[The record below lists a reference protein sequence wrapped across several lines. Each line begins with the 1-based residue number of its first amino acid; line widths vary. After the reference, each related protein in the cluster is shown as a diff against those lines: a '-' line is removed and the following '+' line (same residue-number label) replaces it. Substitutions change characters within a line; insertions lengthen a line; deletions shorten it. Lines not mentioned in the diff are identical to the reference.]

1 MTPMAAPS
9 PRPTL
14 RERKKLKTRV
24 AIRKAA
30 CRLVAEQG
38 YEATTVE
45 QIAAAAEVSPSTVAR
60 YFPVKEDILLSD
72 DQSELLVARL
82 RARPAGE
89 PPLDSLRAVLLDAVA
104 ASFAGD
110 PREAV
115 LRARFV
121 VEIPAVRARLTET
134 AAETGRMLSGAVA
147 ERTGR
152 APDDLEVR
160 VFTAAVLGA
169 MREATLHWAER
180 GGRLPDLVPLLDRAV
195 DVLQTGLTLRSPAE
209 AGPGAGPGTGS
220 DSEPERPGT
229 GPTAAASTAPD
240 SAISGPA
247 RP

>member
-1 MTPMAAPS
+1 MTAMTPSAAPS

-14 RERKKLKTRV
+14 RERKKLKTRA

-30 CRLVAEQG
+30 YRLVAEQG
-38 YEATTVE
+38 YEATTLE

-72 DQSELLVARL
+72 DQDELLVARL

-89 PPLDSLRAVLLDAVA
+89 PPLDSLRAVVLDAVA
-104 ASFAGD
+104 ASLAEE
-110 PREAV
+110 PYETTV
-115 LRARFV
+115 RARFV
-121 VEIPAVRARLTET
+121 VEVPAVRARFTET
-134 AAETGRMLSGAVA
+134 TAETGRLLSEAVA

-169 MREATLHWAER
+169 MREATVHWAEH
-180 GGRLPDLVPLLDRAV
+180 GGRVGDLVPLLDRTV
-195 DVLQTGLTLRSPAE
+195 DLLQAGLTLRSPDVAPGTS
-209 AGPGAGPGTGS
+209 AGAGS
-220 DSEPERPGT
+220 AA
-229 GPTAAASTAPD
+229 TAA
-240 SAISGPA
+240 PA